1 MDIQAE
7 KLELVQ
13 AILNIEDIDLI
24 EEVKKLI
31 FEREVAHDWFDD
43 LSDEQRASI
52 DIGLEQAD
60 RGEFLSQEAAAAK
73 LRI

>member
-7 KLELVQ
+7 KLELMQ

-31 FEREVAHDWFDD
+31 SGREEAHDWFDD

-52 DIGLEQAD
+52 DIGLGQAD
-60 RGEFLSQEAAAAK
+60 RGEFITRSS
-73 LRI
+73 